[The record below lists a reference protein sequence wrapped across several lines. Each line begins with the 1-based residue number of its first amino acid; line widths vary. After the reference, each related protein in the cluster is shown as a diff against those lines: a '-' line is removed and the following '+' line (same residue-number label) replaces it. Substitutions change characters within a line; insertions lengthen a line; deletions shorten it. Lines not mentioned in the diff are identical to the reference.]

1 MDEQG
6 GRADAYASARID
18 TSGASDAVGALVQ
31 VLSGIDPG
39 RPARSVVGS
48 GHYASVLAL
57 DDRTGVA
64 LCTDGVG
71 TKLIVAEQAG
81 RFDTV
86 GIDCVAMN
94 VNDLV
99 CVGATPLAMVDYL
112 AVERADPS
120 TLREIGIGL
129 RRGAELAG
137 IEIPGGELA
146 QLPEMIRGHP
156 SPHGLDLVG
165 AAIGTVELDRIV
177 TGARIEPGDVVVGLP
192 SSGLHSNGFT
202 LARRALF
209 EQGGY
214 SLDDVPSQLGRAL
227 ADELLEP
234 TEIYVR
240 AVLELLDS
248 PVNVKG
254 LAHITGDGLLN
265 LRRLND
271 GVGWELTSPLPVPPV
286 FELIRVAGGIASEAM
301 YEAFNM
307 GTGFCCVVGAESA
320 GDALAVLR
328 ERYTGARQIGAVTAE
343 AGIVSVPP
351 AGIAGDKDGFRPL

>member
-1 MDEQG
+1 
-6 GRADAYASARID
+6 
-18 TSGASDAVGALVQ
+18 
-31 VLSGIDPG
+31 
-39 RPARSVVGS
+39 
-48 GHYASVLAL
+48 
-57 DDRTGVA
+57 
-64 LCTDGVG
+64 
-71 TKLIVAEQAG
+71 
-81 RFDTV
+81 
-86 GIDCVAMN
+86 
-94 VNDLV
+94 
-99 CVGATPLAMVDYL
+99 MVDYL